1 MTNMSADAERTL
13 LLESPH
19 WRPRRDTAV
28 AFTLLAVATVINL
41 ALDQYASL
49 TSHTMVY
56 VLAVVVAS
64 YTVSR
69 FAAVFSALA
78 AVGLLNYFFITPRF
92 TLQVDAQENVTALLA
107 MLGVALVISH
117 LAAVSRRETEAARL
131 NERRARELQELA
143 GQLADGATS
152 AEAHVLGQRFLNHA
166 FHGPCIV
173 ALVGADGNLQ
183 VPHERAALHDGML
196 ACLREGAVLGP
207 GTGRWPG
214 LNAWYLPLKSERH
227 IGGAACVMNVFAQDD
242 AGLEH
247 AQAICAL
254 VGQALWRM
262 KLSASVHAAEE
273 ESQWHRAQN
282 TFLAAIS
289 HDFRTPLA
297 SIMAA
302 ASSLETQR
310 LKLSETEQ
318 KRLLGTIVGEAG
330 HLANLTENTLQLV
343 RLENAGELS
352 LDWQSVEEIVGAVL
366 RRVRGRDVAHR
377 IRSQVPPGLPLIKG
391 DPVLLAQ
398 LLENLL
404 DNALKYSADDID
416 LTVGKSGDRIEIAV
430 HDRGDGIAAG
440 EELAIFEPF
449 RRGDRAGKRGT
460 GLGLAVCRAIAR
472 AHGGELTRAP
482 RLGGGSSFVLRV
494 PVEETQP
501 SSEPA

>member
-1 MTNMSADAERTL
+1 
-13 LLESPH
+13 
-19 WRPRRDTAV
+19 
-28 AFTLLAVATVINL
+28 
-41 ALDQYASL
+41 
-49 TSHTMVY
+49 MVY
-56 VLAVVVAS
+56 VLVVVVAS

-69 FAAVFSALA
+69 FAAVFTALA
-78 AVGLLNYFFITPRF
+78 AVGLLNFFFITPRF

-143 GQLADGATS
+143 GKLADCATPTD
-152 AEAHVLGQRFLNHA
+152 AHVLGQRFLNHA
-166 FHGPCIV
+166 FQGPCAV
-173 ALVGADGNLQ
+173 ALVGANGELRI
-183 VPHERAALHDGML
+183 PKERAELRDGML

-262 KLSASVHAAEE
+262 KLSASVRAAEE
-273 ESQWHRAQN
+273 QSQWHKVQN

-297 SIMAA
+297 TIMAA
-302 ASSLETQR
+302 ASSLEVQR
-310 LKLSETEQ
+310 DKLSDTEQ
-318 KRLLGTIVGEAG
+318 TRLLRSIGSEAD
-330 HLANLTENTLQLV
+330 HLTNLTENTLQLV
-343 RLENAGELS
+343 RLENSGELT
-352 LDWQSVEEIVGAVL
+352 LDWQSVEEVVGAVL
-366 RRVRGRDVAHR
+366 ARVRIRDVTRR
-377 IRSQVPPGLPLIKG
+377 IHSQVPAGLPLIRG
-391 DPVLLAQ
+391 DPVLLSQ

-404 DNALKYSADDID
+404 DNALKYSTDSIE
-416 LTVGKSGDRIEIAV
+416 LTVIQGDEYIELVV

-449 RRGDRAGKRGT
+449 RRSDRSGKRGT

-472 AHGGELTRAP
+472 AHGGELTRLP
-482 RLGGGSSFVLRV
+482 RPGGGSSFVLHL
-494 PVEETQP
+494 PVEQLQP
-501 SSEPA
+501 LPEAA